1 MLVGMTENVRS
12 ESGMSEKAKKIG
24 MVLGILT
31 IVMAVIDNNI
41 VSAAVVPIVRELD
54 PVHGVD
60 RLPWLISAFA
70 LAATAMLPLYGK
82 LCDVFGPKIVYLS
95 AIATFLAGSALCGAA
110 QNMGQLIAFRAL
122 QGAGAGGLMSV
133 TMVVIAHLAG
143 GPGGRGGGKAGNF
156 GGIVA
161 GAGMAIGP
169 FLGGLL
175 ADHGEWRWIFYL
187 NVPIGL
193 VILIASALLL
203 RLPKG
208 RPHRIDFLGAALAAM
223 FAVGLLLISEWGG
236 KEYAWSSP
244 QIIGLAA
251 AVLAVLAGFGWRQAT
266 AAEPI
271 LPLTL
276 FRNATI
282 RVGFAIQGLIGLAMM
297 GSMVYVMVYLQIV
310 RAVPAGQAGMYL
322 VPMALGLTVV
332 GIVTGKLTE
341 AGVSRKALCVS
352 GTAFATLAVGSLAT
366 VGADTNLWFIRGS
379 LFVLGIGFGQ
389 LLGLLIGVVQ
399 QAAPRT
405 QLGVATTAI
414 RFFQNLGGALGAAL
428 FGTILS
434 RGFTARMPGMST
446 SEISTLTGSVRTAAV
461 DAFVASMDTVF
472 VVAAACMALT
482 TVLALLL
489 RIPATAVDPAA
500 QKAPTPEAVAA

>member
-1 MLVGMTENVRS
+1 MQKVMTE
-12 ESGMSEKAKKIG
+12 KQKKIG
-24 MVLGILT
+24 MLLGFLT

-82 LCDVFGPKIVYLS
+82 LCDVFGAKIVYLG
-95 AIATFLAGSALCGAA
+95 AVFTFLAGSALCGAA
-110 QNMGQLIAFRAL
+110 QSMGQLIAFRAL

-133 TMVVIAHLAG
+133 TMVVLVQLAG
-143 GPGGRGGGKAGNF
+143 GPGSARGRVGNF

-161 GAGMAIGP
+161 GAGMAAGP
-169 FLGGLL
+169 FLGGVL
-175 ADHGEWRWIFYL
+175 ADHGQWRWIFYV
-187 NVPIGL
+187 NIPIGL
-193 VILIASALLL
+193 LVLITSAVLL

-208 RPHRIDFLGAALAAM
+208 RPHRIDFLGAGLAAV

-236 KEYAWSSP
+236 KEYAWRSP
-244 QIIGLAA
+244 QILGLVGGTIALFAA
-251 AVLAVLAGFGWRQAT
+251 FLWRQAT

-271 LPLTL
+271 LPLSL

-310 RAVPAGQAGMYL
+310 RDVPAAQAGMYL

-341 AGVSRKALCVS
+341 AGFSSKALCVS
-352 GTAFATLAVGSLAT
+352 GTAFGTLAIGSLAT
-366 VGADTNLWFIRGS
+366 VGANTNLWFIRGA

-428 FGTILS
+428 FGTLLS

-446 SEISTLTGSVRTAAV
+446 SEIGTLTGSVRTAAV
-461 DAFVASMDTVF
+461 DAFVASMDRVF
-472 VVAAACMALT
+472 LAAAGCMALT
-482 TVLALLL
+482 VILALVL
-489 RIPATAVDPAA
+489 RTPATTEPMTQEAPASE
-500 QKAPTPEAVAA
+500 PVAA